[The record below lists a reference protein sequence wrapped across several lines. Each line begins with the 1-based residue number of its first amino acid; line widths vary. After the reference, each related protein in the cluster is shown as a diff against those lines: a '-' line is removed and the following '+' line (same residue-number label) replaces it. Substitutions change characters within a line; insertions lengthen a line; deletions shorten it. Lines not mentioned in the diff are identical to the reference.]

1 MYDCV
6 QYQIGTLPAGSLN
19 FGGWSQ
25 HLPAANGTTPA
36 AMPDAVVK
44 YKKQLEANKTSTD
57 SAAAAERAPAK
68 PAKEPAVPVFG
79 NCGYRLEKEVSEGQ
93 DVYYLVH
100 IESGTE
106 LELDRSFAWTLY
118 EVEEASVKK
127 QAVWKGEPHDPSYAK
142 DLIEAWDRAQKAKSN
157 VGADGFAGAQKSGP
171 GFLWAV
177 CVGCVFMHWGP
188 FEKFASL
195 TSAQMPGEKEQP
207 KGPIQ
212 DQPRKPAR
220 SPSMVRCVAC
230 SFS

>member
-1 MYDCV
+1 MFDYV

-25 HLPAANGTTPA
+25 HLPAAKGTSPA
-36 AMPDAVVK
+36 EMPDAVVK
-44 YKKQLEANKTSTD
+44 YKKQLEANKTTND
-57 SAAAAERAPAK
+57 PPAKAPAK
-68 PAKEPAVPVFG
+68 PAKEPAAPVFG

-100 IESGTE
+100 IESETE

-142 DLIEAWDRAQKAKSN
+142 DLI
-157 VGADGFAGAQKSGP
+157 VGTALRKQSPMLGQMVSPVPGSVDQDCSGQ
-171 GFLWAV
+171 FVLAV
-177 CVGCVFMHWGP
+177 CLRHWGP
-188 FEKFASL
+188 FEKFSSL
-195 TSAQMPGEKEQP
+195 TSASMSGEKEEQ
-207 KGPIQ
+207 KEPIQ
-212 DQPRKPAR
+212 DQPRKPVR

>member
-1 MYDCV
+1 MFDYV

-25 HLPAANGTTPA
+25 HLPAAKGTSPA
-36 AMPDAVVK
+36 EMPDAVVK
-44 YKKQLEANKTSTD
+44 YKKQLEANKTTND
-57 SAAAAERAPAK
+57 PPAKAPAK
-68 PAKEPAVPVFG
+68 PAKEPAAPVFG

-100 IESGTE
+100 IESETE

-157 VGADGFAGAQKSGP
+157 VGADGFAGARKCGP
-171 GFLWAV
+171 GLLWAV
-177 CVGCVFMHWGP
+177 CVGCVFKALG
-188 FEKFASL
+188 A
-195 TSAQMPGEKEQP
+195 
-207 KGPIQ
+207 I
-212 DQPRKPAR
+212 
-220 SPSMVRCVAC
+220 
-230 SFS
+230 